1 LHTLR
6 KTFRII
12 EDIVAHQG
20 KGLSFSEIL
29 SSTSY
34 PKASIH
40 RILKSLVEMGYLR
53 FENGTGKYFGG
64 IKLLNIGAE
73 VSSHFDLKTFV
84 RPHLL
89 KLYSETKHTCHL
101 GIRNGNM
108 GVYLDKIESRDYGI
122 KLFSDVGKNF
132 PLHCTGMGKVL
143 LAFMNSGERKK
154 FLSGKLKP
162 YTTNTIVHVAPLRR
176 ELKKVQE
183 FGYAVDREE
192 ITRGIIC
199 VAAAIENRD
208 GEIMAAISVT
218 FPSYIDKDRGIQ
230 KEIEAVRHASSVIS
244 DSLRGK

>member
-1 LHTLR
+1 VNTLR

-12 EDIVAHQG
+12 EDIVAHQE

-53 FENGTGKYFGG
+53 FENETGRYFGD
-64 IKLLNIGAE
+64 IKLSSIGAE
-73 VSSHFDLKTFV
+73 ISSHFDLKTFV

-89 KLYSETKHTCHL
+89 KLHRETKHTCHL
-101 GIRNGNM
+101 GMRNGNV

-122 KLFSDVGKNF
+122 KLFSDVGKDF

-143 LAFMNSGERKK
+143 LAFMNPGERKK
-154 FLSGKLKP
+154 LLSGKLKP
-162 YTTNTIVHVAPLRR
+162 YTANTIVRIAQLRR
-176 ELKKVQE
+176 ELKKVTE
-183 FGYAVDREE
+183 VGYAVDREE
-192 ITRGIIC
+192 ITRGILC
-199 VAAAIENRD
+199 VAAPIENRD
-208 GEIMAAISVT
+208 GEVMAALSVT
-218 FPSYIDKDRGIQ
+218 FPSYVDKDRGIQ

-244 DSLRGK
+244 DSLRGR